1 MTDREVLTPKEVAD
15 LLTTSPKQVR
25 RLPIPKVVLGPRTVR
40 YLRQDVL
47 DYLAHLAKPFGLR
60 RVG

>member
-1 MTDREVLTPKEVAD
+1 MTPPDVLTPKGVAAM
-15 LLTTSPKQVR
+15 LATSPRQVR

-47 DYLAHLAKPFGLR
+47 DYLASLAKPFGLR
-60 RVG
+60 KVG